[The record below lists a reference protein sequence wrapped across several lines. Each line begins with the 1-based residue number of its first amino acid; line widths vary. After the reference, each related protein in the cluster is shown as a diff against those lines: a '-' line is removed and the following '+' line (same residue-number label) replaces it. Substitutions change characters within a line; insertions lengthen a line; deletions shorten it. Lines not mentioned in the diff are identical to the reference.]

1 MFFSRIS
8 RTTCHRRWLSA
19 PTSSMPKPVRT
30 VLVVLLFQV
39 TPELVRWTQDFTS
52 NRTSQRLLF
61 QKHPTSLSEHLRA
74 YELPWLGCLDLHAC
88 TAALALRHPIPG
100 SSKQS
105 SGDGTY
111 VKKQQLEP
119 WTWLQWLVAGFFS
132 NFMVRSVCVRVE
144 IQFRAHR
151 FELCA
156 QSWVHCTMKC
166 TVTTAGTRVRKP
178 TLQTGTSACTAP
190 TIPEIDSTLRRK
202 KRENSQVRDISKA
215 TKDKVMSRAGR
226 EHAAFVTVIEGWVE
240 RERCNCGYARFFVSR
255 SSGDTERISII
266 LAGRGS
272 RDNRLYPKCIP
283 NSRW

>member
-166 TVTTAGTRVRKP
+166 TVTTAGTRVGKP

-202 KRENSQVRDISKA
+202 KKRKL
-215 TKDKVMSRAGR
+215 AGPWY
-226 EHAAFVTVIEGWVE
+226 IEGHQRQSHE
-240 RERCNCGYARFFVSR
+240 PRRERACSLRHGNWRLSWEGKVQLRLCTFFR
-255 SSGDTERISII
+255 
-266 LAGRGS
+266 LA
-272 RDNRLYPKCIP
+272 
-283 NSRW
+283 